1 MQNALREEVRKL
13 QRELDIRDD
22 ELAQRQADA
31 DHYVAEIS
39 ALKSQVPMRSCA
51 ACVLYCARQPCGFS
65 TREDVT
71 FGVAGVSFTCVR

>member
-39 ALKSQVPMRSCA
+39 ALKSQVLTRSCA
-51 ACVLYCARQPCGFS
+51 
-65 TREDVT
+65 
-71 FGVAGVSFTCVR
+71 TCVFSDRSVRYNFVPQSCVFLQGRMSRLV